1 MQVLKQTPAGRTLRL
16 FDSERSQW
24 VIRKEVTLDA
34 PQVWIAAFEKE
45 VEVLRKLDGHW
56 FPSLIESGM
65 DGSVFY
71 LVETCFEGIALDEWL
86 AAKPRRKERREMF
99 EQIVTL
105 IARVHAA
112 GYLYLDL
119 KADNVI
125 IVNSRA
131 CLIDF
136 NACLP
141 IGSSRPV
148 LVNKDSLPP
157 EGAKGHAMNE
167 AADQI
172 GLGRLYMRMLGP
184 SWIAWIALNDDPKK
198 RFSSLMAMKKA
209 VHKTQGRQ
217 KSRLMA
223 VMAVLCAAAGILAP
237 LAIMKSASGDTA
249 RTKEETPL
257 LLEEQNAPSATQ
269 ICERL
274 AKRGALDTPE
284 ELSES
289 EWLAAARAAL
299 QEKHFGLAGYLL
311 DHPCIRQSYFAE
323 LYDVLL
329 SLMLSKSID
338 KERLYGLVRALPMQ
352 SAWREPMEVLFQVL
366 GDQRIPLPGE
376 MLEEMFFAFDDLE
389 MIDEACAR
397 AFMGYLLSLK
407 AGGISAFCPDER
419 LMAVLE
425 KRAPEYARLLQ
436 ISLQED
442 FIQNG
447 AAQRVD
453 RIFTDKKAEE
463 MPEQSFE
470 SEAES
475 FTAVPELPPERQP

>member
-1 MQVLKQTPAGRTLRL
+1 MNKAPQNIQVLKQTPAGRTVRL
-16 FDSERSQW
+16 FDSKRSQW
-24 VIRKEVTLDA
+24 VIRKEVNLDA
-34 PQVWIAAFEKE
+34 AQVWIAAFEKE
-45 VEVLRKLDGHW
+45 IEVLRKLDGHW
-56 FPSLIESGM
+56 FPRLIENGM

-71 LVETCFEGIALDEWL
+71 LIETCFEGIALDEWL

-99 EQIVTL
+99 EQIVAL

-184 SWIAWIALNDDPKK
+184 SWIAWIALSDDPKK
-198 RFSSLMAMKKA
+198 RFSSLTAMKKA
-209 VHKTQGRQ
+209 VHKTQDRR
-217 KSRLMA
+217 KALLMVSTA
-223 VMAVLCAAAGILAP
+223 ALCAAAGIFVP
-237 LAIMKSASGDTA
+237 LAMMNSASDDTA
-249 RTKEETPL
+249 STKEETPL
-257 LLEEQNAPSATQ
+257 LLEEQKAPSAAQ

-274 AKRGALDTPE
+274 AQRGALEDSDV
-284 ELSES
+284 LSES
-289 EWLAAARAAL
+289 EWIAAARAAL

-311 DHPCIRQSYFAE
+311 EHPCTTSSYSVE

-329 SLMLSKSID
+329 ALMLSKSIE

-352 SAWREPMEVLFQVL
+352 SAWREPMQVLFQVL
-366 GDQRIPLPGE
+366 GDQRIPLPGQ
-376 MLEEMFFAFDDLE
+376 MLEEMFFGFDDLE
-389 MIDEACAR
+389 MIDEACAI
-397 AFMGYLLSLK
+397 ALMGYLLSLK
-407 AGGISAFCPDER
+407 AEGILVYCPDKR
-419 LMAVLE
+419 LMDVLE
-425 KRAPEYARLLQ
+425 KRAPEYARLLLN
-436 ISLQED
+436 SLSED
-442 FIQNG
+442 RAQSSE
-447 AAQRVD
+447 AQR
-453 RIFTDKKAEE
+453 E
-463 MPEQSFE
+463 
-470 SEAES
+470 ES
-475 FTAVPELPPERQP
+475 FAASFFEEASGMPP